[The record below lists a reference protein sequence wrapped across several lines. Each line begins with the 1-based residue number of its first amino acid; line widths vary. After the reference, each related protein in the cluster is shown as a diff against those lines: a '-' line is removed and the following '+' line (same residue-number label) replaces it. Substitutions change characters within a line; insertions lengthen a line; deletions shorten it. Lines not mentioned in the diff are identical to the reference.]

1 MDSLHARVS
10 TCTPSAMDKGFNAP
24 RAHSNIGKVNATPLK
39 AHVNVGTCPELFHS
53 KIDRERR
60 NALPK
65 KVHPRLRS
73 VSSQP
78 SLPRTAPSA
87 TLSSPLSAHA
97 KTSGRKT
104 VAETP
109 RTKHEWSSE
118 TGFFICANTMHAS
131 VAEPEPLKSIPSL
144 LPPGKIS
151 EPVSRPFSVRASTD
165 KVNKPVRVH
174 VNQRSGPKMLPSA
187 LSPKQAVSTASKQN
201 VRHVSLY
208 PQQDSDK
215 VQSASRSPSHE
226 TYHTGCG
233 PITSASL
240 AQASFMKDQQEHK
253 SAPSPIPFPVL
264 GMRTAPAASML
275 PSDASSAWTD
285 HKNQSAPGTLSP
297 LSLNHRMHN
306 ELSLTS
312 STPNELTMEEA
323 SHILDARHA
332 RKLLDLEISNKS
344 LLAINATLES
354 SKVKLTKE
362 LRELRHNMLVG
373 KTNSEANH
381 GEQISGSIRTS
392 LDELLHPM
400 SGANEKDSLGEEVL
414 RIYTQQDQE
423 TDTIYR
429 RCCAK
434 IDELLKEARSAIL
447 AKPVLDA
454 APGGKILHPSELRHD
469 TLDDTLVNATLTE
482 GHLMMR
488 LKDNL

>member
-1 MDSLHARVS
+1 
-10 TCTPSAMDKGFNAP
+10 MDKGFNAP

-39 AHVNVGTCPELFHS
+39 AHVNVGTCQELFHS
-53 KIDRERR
+53 RIDRECR

-87 TLSSPLSAHA
+87 TLSTPLSTHV

-109 RTKHEWSSE
+109 RAKHEWSSE

-151 EPVSRPFSVRASTD
+151 EPVSRPLSVRASTD

-174 VNQRSGPKMLPSA
+174 VNQQPGPKMLPSA

-201 VRHVSLY
+201 VRHGSLY

-226 TYHTGCG
+226 TCHTGYG
-233 PITSASL
+233 PTTSTSL
-240 AQASFMKDQQEHK
+240 VQASFMKDQQEHT
-253 SAPSPIPFPVL
+253 SASSPIPFSVL

-275 PSDASSAWTD
+275 PCDASSAWTD

-297 LSLNHRMHN
+297 LSLDQRMHN
-306 ELSLTS
+306 QLSFAS

-354 SKVKLTKE
+354 SKVKLTKQ
-362 LRELRHNMLVG
+362 LRELRHNMMVG

-381 GEQISGSIRTS
+381 EEISGSIRTS

-400 SGANEKDSLGEEVL
+400 SGANKKDSLGVEVL

-447 AKPVLDA
+447 AKPVPDA

-469 TLDDTLVNATLTE
+469 TLDDTPVNATLTE
-482 GHLMMR
+482 GHLMMS

>member
-1 MDSLHARVS
+1 MN
-10 TCTPSAMDKGFNAP
+10 KGFNAP

-39 AHVNVGTCPELFHS
+39 AHVNVGTCQELFHS
-53 KIDRERR
+53 RIDRECR

-87 TLSSPLSAHA
+87 TLSTPLSTHV

-109 RTKHEWSSE
+109 RTKHEWSPE
-118 TGFFICANTMHAS
+118 KGFFICANTMHAS

-151 EPVSRPFSVRASTD
+151 EPVSRPLSVRASTD

-174 VNQRSGPKMLPSA
+174 VNQRPGPKMLPSA

-201 VRHVSLY
+201 VRLGSLY

-226 TYHTGCG
+226 TCHTGHG
-233 PITSASL
+233 PTTSTSL
-240 AQASFMKDQQEHK
+240 VQASFMKDQQEHT
-253 SAPSPIPFPVL
+253 SASSPIPFSVL

-275 PSDASSAWTD
+275 PCDASSAWTD

-297 LSLNHRMHN
+297 LSLDQRMHN
-306 ELSLTS
+306 QLSFAS

-362 LRELRHNMLVG
+362 LRELRHNMMVG

-381 GEQISGSIRTS
+381 EEISGSIRTS

-400 SGANEKDSLGEEVL
+400 SGANKKDSLGVEVL

-447 AKPVLDA
+447 AKPVPDA

-469 TLDDTLVNATLTE
+469 TLDDTPVNATLTE
-482 GHLMMR
+482 GHLMMS

>member
-1 MDSLHARVS
+1 
-10 TCTPSAMDKGFNAP
+10 MDKGFNAP

-39 AHVNVGTCPELFHS
+39 AHVNVGTCQELFHS
-53 KIDRERR
+53 RIDRECR

-87 TLSSPLSAHA
+87 TLSTPLSTHV

-118 TGFFICANTMHAS
+118 KGFFICANTMHAS

-151 EPVSRPFSVRASTD
+151 EPVSRPLSVRASTD

-174 VNQRSGPKMLPSA
+174 VNQRPGPKMLPSA

-201 VRHVSLY
+201 VRLGSLY

-226 TYHTGCG
+226 TCHTGHG
-233 PITSASL
+233 PTTSTSL
-240 AQASFMKDQQEHK
+240 VQASFMKDQQEHK
-253 SAPSPIPFPVL
+253 SASSPIPFSVL

-275 PSDASSAWTD
+275 PCDASSAWTD

-297 LSLNHRMHN
+297 LSLDQRMHN
-306 ELSLTS
+306 QLSFAS

-362 LRELRHNMLVG
+362 LRELRHNMMVG

-381 GEQISGSIRTS
+381 EEISGSIRTS

-400 SGANEKDSLGEEVL
+400 SGANKKDSLGVEVL
-414 RIYTQQDQE
+414 RIYSQQDQE

-447 AKPVLDA
+447 AKPVPDA

-469 TLDDTLVNATLTE
+469 TLDDTPVNATLTE
-482 GHLMMR
+482 GHLMMS

>member
-1 MDSLHARVS
+1 
-10 TCTPSAMDKGFNAP
+10 MDKGFNAP

-39 AHVNVGTCPELFHS
+39 AHVNVGTCQELFHS
-53 KIDRERR
+53 RIDRECR

-87 TLSSPLSAHA
+87 TLSTPLSTHV

-109 RTKHEWSSE
+109 RAKHEWSSE

-151 EPVSRPFSVRASTD
+151 EPVSRPLSVRASTD

-174 VNQRSGPKMLPSA
+174 VNQQPGPKMLPSA

-201 VRHVSLY
+201 VRHGSLY

-226 TYHTGCG
+226 TCHTGYG
-233 PITSASL
+233 PTTSTSL
-240 AQASFMKDQQEHK
+240 VQASFMKDQQEHT
-253 SAPSPIPFPVL
+253 SASSPIPFSVL

-275 PSDASSAWTD
+275 PCDASSAWTD

-297 LSLNHRMHN
+297 LSLDQRMHN
-306 ELSLTS
+306 QLSFAS

-362 LRELRHNMLVG
+362 LRELRHNMMVG

-381 GEQISGSIRTS
+381 EEISGSIRTS

-400 SGANEKDSLGEEVL
+400 SGANKKDSLGVEVL

-447 AKPVLDA
+447 AKPVPDA

-469 TLDDTLVNATLTE
+469 TLDDTPVNATLTE
-482 GHLMMR
+482 GHLMMS

>member
-1 MDSLHARVS
+1 
-10 TCTPSAMDKGFNAP
+10 MDKGFNAP

-39 AHVNVGTCPELFHS
+39 AHVNVGTCQELFHS
-53 KIDRERR
+53 RIDRECR

-87 TLSSPLSAHA
+87 TLSTPLSTHV

-118 TGFFICANTMHAS
+118 KGFFICANTMHAS

-151 EPVSRPFSVRASTD
+151 EPVSRPLSVRASTD

-174 VNQRSGPKMLPSA
+174 VNQRPGPKMLPSA

-201 VRHVSLY
+201 VRLGSLY

-226 TYHTGCG
+226 TCHTGHG
-233 PITSASL
+233 PTTSTSL
-240 AQASFMKDQQEHK
+240 VQASFMKDQQEHT
-253 SAPSPIPFPVL
+253 SASSPIPFSVL

-275 PSDASSAWTD
+275 PCDASSAWTD

-297 LSLNHRMHN
+297 LSLDQRMHN
-306 ELSLTS
+306 QLSFAS

-362 LRELRHNMLVG
+362 LRELRHNMMVG

-381 GEQISGSIRTS
+381 EEISGSIRTS

-400 SGANEKDSLGEEVL
+400 SGANKKDSLGVEVL
-414 RIYTQQDQE
+414 RIYSQQDQE

-447 AKPVLDA
+447 AKPVPDA

-469 TLDDTLVNATLTE
+469 TLDDTPVNATLTE
-482 GHLMMR
+482 GHLMMS

>member
-1 MDSLHARVS
+1 
-10 TCTPSAMDKGFNAP
+10 MDKGFNAP

-39 AHVNVGTCPELFHS
+39 AHVNVGTCQELFHS
-53 KIDRERR
+53 RIDRECR

-87 TLSSPLSAHA
+87 TLSTPLSTHV

-109 RTKHEWSSE
+109 RAKHEWSSE

-151 EPVSRPFSVRASTD
+151 EPVSRPLSVRASTD

-174 VNQRSGPKMLPSA
+174 VNQQPGPKMLPSA

-201 VRHVSLY
+201 VRLGSLY

-226 TYHTGCG
+226 TCHTGHG
-233 PITSASL
+233 PTTSTSL
-240 AQASFMKDQQEHK
+240 VQASFMKDQQEHT
-253 SAPSPIPFPVL
+253 SASSPIPFSVL

-275 PSDASSAWTD
+275 PCDASSAWTD

-297 LSLNHRMHN
+297 LSLDQRMHN
-306 ELSLTS
+306 QLSFAS

-362 LRELRHNMLVG
+362 LRELRHNMMVG

-381 GEQISGSIRTS
+381 EEISGSIRTS

-400 SGANEKDSLGEEVL
+400 SGANKKDSLGVEVL
-414 RIYTQQDQE
+414 RIYSQQDQE

-447 AKPVLDA
+447 AKPVPDA

-469 TLDDTLVNATLTE
+469 TLDDTPVNATLTE
-482 GHLMMR
+482 GHLMMS

>member
-1 MDSLHARVS
+1 
-10 TCTPSAMDKGFNAP
+10 MDKGFNAP

-39 AHVNVGTCPELFHS
+39 AHVNVGTCQELFHS
-53 KIDRERR
+53 RIDRECR

-87 TLSSPLSAHA
+87 TLSTPLSTHV

-118 TGFFICANTMHAS
+118 KGFFICANTMHAS

-151 EPVSRPFSVRASTD
+151 EPVSRPLSVRASTD

-174 VNQRSGPKMLPSA
+174 VNQRPGPKMLPSA

-201 VRHVSLY
+201 VRHGSLY

-226 TYHTGCG
+226 TCHTGHG
-233 PITSASL
+233 PTTSTSL
-240 AQASFMKDQQEHK
+240 VQASFMKDQQEHT
-253 SAPSPIPFPVL
+253 SASSPIPFSVL

-275 PSDASSAWTD
+275 PCDASSAWTD

-297 LSLNHRMHN
+297 LSLDQRMHN
-306 ELSLTS
+306 QLSFAS

-354 SKVKLTKE
+354 SKVKLTKQ
-362 LRELRHNMLVG
+362 LRELRHNMMVG

-381 GEQISGSIRTS
+381 EEISGSIRTS

-400 SGANEKDSLGEEVL
+400 SGANKKDSLGVEVL
-414 RIYTQQDQE
+414 RIYSQQDQE

-447 AKPVLDA
+447 AKPVPDA

-469 TLDDTLVNATLTE
+469 TLDDTPVNATLTE
-482 GHLMMR
+482 GHLMMS

>member
-1 MDSLHARVS
+1 
-10 TCTPSAMDKGFNAP
+10 MDKGFNAP

-39 AHVNVGTCPELFHS
+39 AHVNVGTCQELFHS
-53 KIDRERR
+53 RIDRECR

-87 TLSSPLSAHA
+87 TLSTPLSTHV

-109 RTKHEWSSE
+109 RAKHEWSSE

-151 EPVSRPFSVRASTD
+151 EPVSRPLSVRASTD

-174 VNQRSGPKMLPSA
+174 VNQQPGPKMLPSA

-201 VRHVSLY
+201 VRHGSLY

-226 TYHTGCG
+226 TCHTGYG
-233 PITSASL
+233 PTTSTSL
-240 AQASFMKDQQEHK
+240 VQASFMKDQQEHK
-253 SAPSPIPFPVL
+253 SASSPIPFSVL

-275 PSDASSAWTD
+275 PCDASSAWTD

-297 LSLNHRMHN
+297 LSLDQRMHN
-306 ELSLTS
+306 QLSFAS

-362 LRELRHNMLVG
+362 LRELRHNMMVG

-381 GEQISGSIRTS
+381 EEISGSIRTS

-400 SGANEKDSLGEEVL
+400 SGANKKDSLGVEVL

-447 AKPVLDA
+447 AKPVPDA

-469 TLDDTLVNATLTE
+469 TLDDTPVNATLTE
-482 GHLMMR
+482 GHLMMS

>member
-1 MDSLHARVS
+1 
-10 TCTPSAMDKGFNAP
+10 MDKGFNAP

-39 AHVNVGTCPELFHS
+39 AHVNVGTCQELFHS
-53 KIDRERR
+53 RIDRECR

-87 TLSSPLSAHA
+87 TLSTPLSTHV

-151 EPVSRPFSVRASTD
+151 EPVSRPLSVRASTD

-174 VNQRSGPKMLPSA
+174 VNQRPGPKMLPSA

-201 VRHVSLY
+201 VRHGSLY

-226 TYHTGCG
+226 TCHTGHG
-233 PITSASL
+233 PTTSTSL
-240 AQASFMKDQQEHK
+240 VQASFMKDQQEHT
-253 SAPSPIPFPVL
+253 SASSPIPFSVL

-275 PSDASSAWTD
+275 PCDASSAWTD

-297 LSLNHRMHN
+297 LSLDQRMHN
-306 ELSLTS
+306 QLSFAS

-354 SKVKLTKE
+354 SKVKLTKQ
-362 LRELRHNMLVG
+362 LRELRHNMMVG

-381 GEQISGSIRTS
+381 EEISGSIRTS

-447 AKPVLDA
+447 AKPVPDA

-469 TLDDTLVNATLTE
+469 TLDDTPVNATLTE
-482 GHLMMR
+482 GHLMMS

>member
-1 MDSLHARVS
+1 
-10 TCTPSAMDKGFNAP
+10 MDKGFNAP

-53 KIDRERR
+53 KIDRECR

-104 VAETP
+104 FAETP

-208 PQQDSDK
+208 PQQNSDK
-215 VQSASRSPSHE
+215 VQSASRSPSR
-226 TYHTGCG
+226 
-233 PITSASL
+233 SV
-240 AQASFMKDQQEHK
+240 
-253 SAPSPIPFPVL
+253 PVI
-264 GMRTAPAASML
+264 
-275 PSDASSAWTD
+275 
-285 HKNQSAPGTLSP
+285 
-297 LSLNHRMHN
+297 
-306 ELSLTS
+306 EL
-312 STPNELTMEEA
+312 
-323 SHILDARHA
+323 
-332 RKLLDLEISNKS
+332 
-344 LLAINATLES
+344 
-354 SKVKLTKE
+354 
-362 LRELRHNMLVG
+362 
-373 KTNSEANH
+373 
-381 GEQISGSIRTS
+381 Q
-392 LDELLHPM
+392 
-400 SGANEKDSLGEEVL
+400 
-414 RIYTQQDQE
+414 
-423 TDTIYR
+423 
-429 RCCAK
+429 
-434 IDELLKEARSAIL
+434 
-447 AKPVLDA
+447 
-454 APGGKILHPSELRHD
+454 
-469 TLDDTLVNATLTE
+469 
-482 GHLMMR
+482 
-488 LKDNL
+488 

>member
-1 MDSLHARVS
+1 
-10 TCTPSAMDKGFNAP
+10 
-24 RAHSNIGKVNATPLK
+24 
-39 AHVNVGTCPELFHS
+39 
-53 KIDRERR
+53 
-60 NALPK
+60 
-65 KVHPRLRS
+65 
-73 VSSQP
+73 
-78 SLPRTAPSA
+78 
-87 TLSSPLSAHA
+87 
-97 KTSGRKT
+97 
-104 VAETP
+104 
-109 RTKHEWSSE
+109 
-118 TGFFICANTMHAS
+118 
-131 VAEPEPLKSIPSL
+131 
-144 LPPGKIS
+144 
-151 EPVSRPFSVRASTD
+151 
-165 KVNKPVRVH
+165 
-174 VNQRSGPKMLPSA
+174 MLPSA

-201 VRHVSLY
+201 VRHGSLY
-208 PQQDSDK
+208 PQQVSDK

-226 TYHTGCG
+226 TCHTGHG
-233 PITSASL
+233 PTTSTSL
-240 AQASFMKDQQEHK
+240 VQASFMKDQQEHT
-253 SAPSPIPFPVL
+253 SASSPIPFSVL

-275 PSDASSAWTD
+275 PCDASSAWTD

-297 LSLNHRMHN
+297 LSLDQRMHN
-306 ELSLTS
+306 QLSFAS

-362 LRELRHNMLVG
+362 LRELRHNMMVG

-381 GEQISGSIRTS
+381 EEISGSIRTS

-400 SGANEKDSLGEEVL
+400 SGANKKDSLGVEVL

-447 AKPVLDA
+447 AKPVPDA

-469 TLDDTLVNATLTE
+469 TLDDTPVNATLTE
-482 GHLMMR
+482 GHLMMS

>member
-1 MDSLHARVS
+1 
-10 TCTPSAMDKGFNAP
+10 MDKGFNAP

-39 AHVNVGTCPELFHS
+39 AHVNVGTCQELFHS
-53 KIDRERR
+53 RIDRECR

-87 TLSSPLSAHA
+87 TLSTPLSTHV

-151 EPVSRPFSVRASTD
+151 EPVSRPLSVRASTD

-174 VNQRSGPKMLPSA
+174 VNQQPGPKMLPSA

-201 VRHVSLY
+201 VRLGSLY

-226 TYHTGCG
+226 TCHTGHG
-233 PITSASL
+233 PTTSTSL
-240 AQASFMKDQQEHK
+240 VQASFMKDQQEHK
-253 SAPSPIPFPVL
+253 SASSPIPFSVL

-275 PSDASSAWTD
+275 PCDASSAWTD

-297 LSLNHRMHN
+297 LSLDQRMHN
-306 ELSLTS
+306 QLSFAS

-362 LRELRHNMLVG
+362 LRELRHNMMVG

-381 GEQISGSIRTS
+381 EEISGSIRTS

-400 SGANEKDSLGEEVL
+400 SGANKKDSLGVEVL
-414 RIYTQQDQE
+414 RIYSQQDQE

-447 AKPVLDA
+447 AKPVPDA

-469 TLDDTLVNATLTE
+469 TLDDTPVNATLTE
-482 GHLMMR
+482 GHLMMS

>member
-39 AHVNVGTCPELFHS
+39 AHVNVGTCQELFHS
-53 KIDRERR
+53 RIDRECR

-87 TLSSPLSAHA
+87 TLSTPLSTHV

-109 RTKHEWSSE
+109 RAKHEWSSE

-151 EPVSRPFSVRASTD
+151 EPVSRPLSVRASTD

-174 VNQRSGPKMLPSA
+174 VNQQPGPKMLPSA

-201 VRHVSLY
+201 VRLGSLY

-226 TYHTGCG
+226 TCHTGHG
-233 PITSASL
+233 PTTSTSL
-240 AQASFMKDQQEHK
+240 VQASFMKDQQEHK
-253 SAPSPIPFPVL
+253 SASSPIPFSVL

-275 PSDASSAWTD
+275 PCDASSAWTD

-297 LSLNHRMHN
+297 LSLDQRMHN
-306 ELSLTS
+306 QLSFAS

-362 LRELRHNMLVG
+362 LRELRHNMMVG

-381 GEQISGSIRTS
+381 EEISGSIRTS

-400 SGANEKDSLGEEVL
+400 SGANKKDSLGVEVL
-414 RIYTQQDQE
+414 RIYSQQDQE

-447 AKPVLDA
+447 AKPVPDA

-469 TLDDTLVNATLTE
+469 TLDDTPVNATLTE
-482 GHLMMR
+482 GHLMMS

>member
-1 MDSLHARVS
+1 
-10 TCTPSAMDKGFNAP
+10 MDKGFNAP

-39 AHVNVGTCPELFHS
+39 AHVNVGTCQELFHS
-53 KIDRERR
+53 RIDRECR

-87 TLSSPLSAHA
+87 TLSTPLSTHV

-118 TGFFICANTMHAS
+118 KGFFICANTMHAS

-151 EPVSRPFSVRASTD
+151 EPVSRPLSVRASTD

-174 VNQRSGPKMLPSA
+174 VNQQPGPKMLPSA

-201 VRHVSLY
+201 VRLGSLY

-226 TYHTGCG
+226 TCHTGHG
-233 PITSASL
+233 PTTSTSL
-240 AQASFMKDQQEHK
+240 VQASFMKDQQEHK
-253 SAPSPIPFPVL
+253 SASSPIPFSVL

-275 PSDASSAWTD
+275 PCDASSAWTD

-297 LSLNHRMHN
+297 LSLDQRMHN
-306 ELSLTS
+306 QLSFAS

-362 LRELRHNMLVG
+362 LRELRHNMMVG

-381 GEQISGSIRTS
+381 EEISGSIRTS

-400 SGANEKDSLGEEVL
+400 SGANKKDSLGVEVL
-414 RIYTQQDQE
+414 RIYSQQDQE

-447 AKPVLDA
+447 AKPVPDA

-469 TLDDTLVNATLTE
+469 TLDDTPVNATLTE
-482 GHLMMR
+482 GHLMMS

>member
-1 MDSLHARVS
+1 
-10 TCTPSAMDKGFNAP
+10 MDKGFNAP

-39 AHVNVGTCPELFHS
+39 AHVNVGTCQELFHS
-53 KIDRERR
+53 RIDRECR

-87 TLSSPLSAHA
+87 TLSTPLSTHV

-109 RTKHEWSSE
+109 RAKHEWSSE

-151 EPVSRPFSVRASTD
+151 EPVSRPLSVRASTD

-174 VNQRSGPKMLPSA
+174 VNQQPGPKMLPSA

-201 VRHVSLY
+201 VRLGSLY

-226 TYHTGCG
+226 TCHTGHG
-233 PITSASL
+233 PTTSTSL
-240 AQASFMKDQQEHK
+240 VQASFMKDQQEHT
-253 SAPSPIPFPVL
+253 SASSPIPFSVL

-275 PSDASSAWTD
+275 PCDASSAWTD

-297 LSLNHRMHN
+297 LSLDQRMHN
-306 ELSLTS
+306 QLSFAS

-362 LRELRHNMLVG
+362 LRELRHNMMVG

-381 GEQISGSIRTS
+381 EEISGSIRTS

-400 SGANEKDSLGEEVL
+400 SGANKKDSLGVEVL

-447 AKPVLDA
+447 AKPVPDA

-469 TLDDTLVNATLTE
+469 TLDDTPVNATLTE
-482 GHLMMR
+482 GHLMMS

>member
-39 AHVNVGTCPELFHS
+39 AHVNVGTCQELFHS
-53 KIDRERR
+53 RIDRECR

-87 TLSSPLSAHA
+87 TLSTPLSTHV

-118 TGFFICANTMHAS
+118 KGFFICANTMHAS

-151 EPVSRPFSVRASTD
+151 EPVSRPLSVRASTD

-174 VNQRSGPKMLPSA
+174 VNQQPGPKMLPSA

-201 VRHVSLY
+201 VRHGSLY

-226 TYHTGCG
+226 TCHTGHG
-233 PITSASL
+233 PTTSTSL
-240 AQASFMKDQQEHK
+240 VQASFMKDQQEHK
-253 SAPSPIPFPVL
+253 SASSPIPFSVL

-275 PSDASSAWTD
+275 PCDASSAWTD

-297 LSLNHRMHN
+297 LSLDQRMHN
-306 ELSLTS
+306 QLSFAS

-362 LRELRHNMLVG
+362 LRELRHNMMVG

-381 GEQISGSIRTS
+381 EEISGSIRTS

-400 SGANEKDSLGEEVL
+400 SGANKKDSLGVEVL

-447 AKPVLDA
+447 AKPVPDA

-469 TLDDTLVNATLTE
+469 TLDDTPVNATLTE
-482 GHLMMR
+482 GHLMMS

>member
-1 MDSLHARVS
+1 
-10 TCTPSAMDKGFNAP
+10 MDKGFNAP

-39 AHVNVGTCPELFHS
+39 AHVNVGTCQELFHS
-53 KIDRERR
+53 RIDRECR

-87 TLSSPLSAHA
+87 TLSTPLSTHV

-151 EPVSRPFSVRASTD
+151 EPVSRPLSVRASTD

-174 VNQRSGPKMLPSA
+174 VNQQPGPKMLPSA

-201 VRHVSLY
+201 VRLGSLY

-226 TYHTGCG
+226 TCHTGHG
-233 PITSASL
+233 PTTSTSL
-240 AQASFMKDQQEHK
+240 VQASFMKDQQEHK
-253 SAPSPIPFPVL
+253 SASSPIPFSVL

-275 PSDASSAWTD
+275 PCDASSAWTD

-297 LSLNHRMHN
+297 LSLDQRMHN
-306 ELSLTS
+306 QLSFAS

-362 LRELRHNMLVG
+362 LRELRHNMMVG

-381 GEQISGSIRTS
+381 EEISGSIRTS

-400 SGANEKDSLGEEVL
+400 SGANKKDSLGVEVL

-447 AKPVLDA
+447 AKPVPDA

-469 TLDDTLVNATLTE
+469 TLDDTPVNATLTE
-482 GHLMMR
+482 GHLMMS

>member
-1 MDSLHARVS
+1 
-10 TCTPSAMDKGFNAP
+10 MDKGFNAP

-39 AHVNVGTCPELFHS
+39 AHVNVGTCQELFHS
-53 KIDRERR
+53 RIDRECR

-87 TLSSPLSAHA
+87 TLSTPLSTHV

-109 RTKHEWSSE
+109 RAKHEWSSE

-151 EPVSRPFSVRASTD
+151 EPVSRPLSVRASTD

-174 VNQRSGPKMLPSA
+174 VNQRPGPKMLPSA

-201 VRHVSLY
+201 VRHGSLY

-226 TYHTGCG
+226 TCHTGHG
-233 PITSASL
+233 PTTSTSL
-240 AQASFMKDQQEHK
+240 VQASFMKDQQEHT
-253 SAPSPIPFPVL
+253 SASSPIPFSVL

-275 PSDASSAWTD
+275 PCDASSAWTD

-297 LSLNHRMHN
+297 LSLDQRMHN
-306 ELSLTS
+306 QLSFAS

-362 LRELRHNMLVG
+362 LRELRHNMMVG

-381 GEQISGSIRTS
+381 EEISGSIRTS

-400 SGANEKDSLGEEVL
+400 SGANKKDSLGVEVL

-447 AKPVLDA
+447 AKPVPDA

-469 TLDDTLVNATLTE
+469 TLDDTPVNATLTE
-482 GHLMMR
+482 GHLMMS

>member
-1 MDSLHARVS
+1 
-10 TCTPSAMDKGFNAP
+10 MDKGFNAP

-39 AHVNVGTCPELFHS
+39 AHVNVGTCQELFHS
-53 KIDRERR
+53 RIDRECR

-87 TLSSPLSAHA
+87 TLSTPLSTHV

-109 RTKHEWSSE
+109 RAKHEWSSE

-151 EPVSRPFSVRASTD
+151 EPVSRPLSVRASTD

-174 VNQRSGPKMLPSA
+174 VNQRPGPKMLPSA

-201 VRHVSLY
+201 VRHGSLY

-226 TYHTGCG
+226 TCHTGYG
-233 PITSASL
+233 PTTSTSL
-240 AQASFMKDQQEHK
+240 VQASFMKDQQEHK
-253 SAPSPIPFPVL
+253 SASSPIPFSVL

-275 PSDASSAWTD
+275 PCDASSAWTD

-297 LSLNHRMHN
+297 LSLDQRMHN
-306 ELSLTS
+306 QLSFAS

-362 LRELRHNMLVG
+362 LRELRHNMMVG

-381 GEQISGSIRTS
+381 EEISGSIRTS

-400 SGANEKDSLGEEVL
+400 SGANKKDSLGVEVL

-447 AKPVLDA
+447 AKPVPDA

-469 TLDDTLVNATLTE
+469 TLDDTPVNATLTE
-482 GHLMMR
+482 GHLMMS

>member
-39 AHVNVGTCPELFHS
+39 AHVNVGTCQELFHS
-53 KIDRERR
+53 RIDRECR

-87 TLSSPLSAHA
+87 TLSTPLSTHV

-109 RTKHEWSSE
+109 RAKHEWSSE

-151 EPVSRPFSVRASTD
+151 EPVSRPLSVRASTD

-174 VNQRSGPKMLPSA
+174 VNQQPGPKMLPSA

-201 VRHVSLY
+201 VRLGSLY

-226 TYHTGCG
+226 TCHTGHG
-233 PITSASL
+233 PTTSTSL
-240 AQASFMKDQQEHK
+240 VQASFMKDQQEHK
-253 SAPSPIPFPVL
+253 SASSPIPFSVL

-275 PSDASSAWTD
+275 PCDASSAWTD

-297 LSLNHRMHN
+297 LSLDQRMHN
-306 ELSLTS
+306 QLSFAS

-362 LRELRHNMLVG
+362 LRELRHNMMVG

-381 GEQISGSIRTS
+381 EEISGSIRTS

-400 SGANEKDSLGEEVL
+400 SGANKKDSLGVEVL

-447 AKPVLDA
+447 AKPVPDA

-469 TLDDTLVNATLTE
+469 TLDDTPVNATLTE
-482 GHLMMR
+482 GHLMMS

>member
-1 MDSLHARVS
+1 
-10 TCTPSAMDKGFNAP
+10 MDKGFNAP

-39 AHVNVGTCPELFHS
+39 AHVNVGTCQELFHS
-53 KIDRERR
+53 RIDRECR

-87 TLSSPLSAHA
+87 TLSTPLSTHV

-118 TGFFICANTMHAS
+118 KGFFICANTMHAS

-151 EPVSRPFSVRASTD
+151 EPVSRPLSVRASTD

-174 VNQRSGPKMLPSA
+174 VNQRPGPKMLPSA

-201 VRHVSLY
+201 VRLGSLY

-226 TYHTGCG
+226 TCHTGHG
-233 PITSASL
+233 PTTSTSL
-240 AQASFMKDQQEHK
+240 VQASFMKDQQEHT
-253 SAPSPIPFPVL
+253 SASSPIPFSVL

-275 PSDASSAWTD
+275 PCDASSAWTD

-297 LSLNHRMHN
+297 LSLDQRMHN
-306 ELSLTS
+306 QLSFAS

-362 LRELRHNMLVG
+362 LRELRHNMMVG

-381 GEQISGSIRTS
+381 EEISGSIRTS

-400 SGANEKDSLGEEVL
+400 SGANKKDSLGVEVL

-447 AKPVLDA
+447 AKPVPDA

-469 TLDDTLVNATLTE
+469 TLDDTPVNATLTE
-482 GHLMMR
+482 GHLMMS

>member
-39 AHVNVGTCPELFHS
+39 AHVNVGTCQELFHS
-53 KIDRERR
+53 RIDRECR

-87 TLSSPLSAHA
+87 TLSTPLSTHV

-118 TGFFICANTMHAS
+118 KGFFICANTMHAS

-151 EPVSRPFSVRASTD
+151 EPVSRPLSVRASTD

-174 VNQRSGPKMLPSA
+174 VNQRPGPKMLPSA

-201 VRHVSLY
+201 VRHGSLY

-226 TYHTGCG
+226 TCHTGHG
-233 PITSASL
+233 PTTSTSL
-240 AQASFMKDQQEHK
+240 VQASFMKDQQEHT
-253 SAPSPIPFPVL
+253 SASSPIPFSVL

-275 PSDASSAWTD
+275 PCDASSAWTD

-297 LSLNHRMHN
+297 LSLDQRMHN
-306 ELSLTS
+306 QLSFAS

-354 SKVKLTKE
+354 SKVKLTKQ
-362 LRELRHNMLVG
+362 LRELRHNMMVG

-381 GEQISGSIRTS
+381 EEISGSIRTS

-400 SGANEKDSLGEEVL
+400 SGANKKDSLGVEVL

-447 AKPVLDA
+447 AKPVPDA

-469 TLDDTLVNATLTE
+469 TLDDTPVNATLTE
-482 GHLMMR
+482 GHLMMS

>member
-1 MDSLHARVS
+1 
-10 TCTPSAMDKGFNAP
+10 MDKGFNAP

-39 AHVNVGTCPELFHS
+39 AHVNVGTCQELFHS
-53 KIDRERR
+53 RIDRECR

-87 TLSSPLSAHA
+87 TLSTPLSTHV

-118 TGFFICANTMHAS
+118 KGFFICANTMHAS

-151 EPVSRPFSVRASTD
+151 EPVSRPLSVRASTD

-174 VNQRSGPKMLPSA
+174 VNQRPGPKMLPSA

-201 VRHVSLY
+201 VRHGSLY

-226 TYHTGCG
+226 TCHTGHG
-233 PITSASL
+233 PTTSTSL
-240 AQASFMKDQQEHK
+240 VQASFMKDQQEHT
-253 SAPSPIPFPVL
+253 SASSPIPFSVL

-275 PSDASSAWTD
+275 PCDASSAWTD

-297 LSLNHRMHN
+297 LSLDQRMHN
-306 ELSLTS
+306 QLSFAS

-354 SKVKLTKE
+354 SKVKLTKQ
-362 LRELRHNMLVG
+362 LRELRHNMMVG

-381 GEQISGSIRTS
+381 EEISGSIRTS

-400 SGANEKDSLGEEVL
+400 SGANKKDSLGVEVL

-469 TLDDTLVNATLTE
+469 TLDDTPVNATLTE
-482 GHLMMR
+482 GHLMMS

>member
-1 MDSLHARVS
+1 
-10 TCTPSAMDKGFNAP
+10 MDKGFNAP

-39 AHVNVGTCPELFHS
+39 AHVNVGTCQELFHS
-53 KIDRERR
+53 RIDRECR

-87 TLSSPLSAHA
+87 TLSTPLSTHV

-109 RTKHEWSSE
+109 RAKHEWSSE

-151 EPVSRPFSVRASTD
+151 EPVSRPLSVRASTD

-174 VNQRSGPKMLPSA
+174 VNQQPGPKMLPSA

-201 VRHVSLY
+201 VRHGSLY

-226 TYHTGCG
+226 TCHTGYG
-233 PITSASL
+233 PTTSTSL
-240 AQASFMKDQQEHK
+240 VQASFMKDQQEHK
-253 SAPSPIPFPVL
+253 SASSPIPFSVL

-275 PSDASSAWTD
+275 PCDASSAWTD

-297 LSLNHRMHN
+297 LSLDQRMHN
-306 ELSLTS
+306 QLSFAS

-354 SKVKLTKE
+354 SKVKLTKQ
-362 LRELRHNMLVG
+362 LRELRHNMMVG

-381 GEQISGSIRTS
+381 EEISGSIRTS

-400 SGANEKDSLGEEVL
+400 SGANKKDSLGVEVL

-447 AKPVLDA
+447 AKPVPDA

-469 TLDDTLVNATLTE
+469 TLDDTPVNATLTE
-482 GHLMMR
+482 GHLMMS

>member
-1 MDSLHARVS
+1 
-10 TCTPSAMDKGFNAP
+10 MDKGFNAP

-39 AHVNVGTCPELFHS
+39 AHVNVGTCQELFHS
-53 KIDRERR
+53 RIDRECR

-87 TLSSPLSAHA
+87 TLSTPLSTHV

-151 EPVSRPFSVRASTD
+151 EPVSRPLSVRASTD

-174 VNQRSGPKMLPSA
+174 VNQRPGPKMLPSA

-201 VRHVSLY
+201 VRLGSLY

-226 TYHTGCG
+226 TCHTGHG
-233 PITSASL
+233 PTTSTSL
-240 AQASFMKDQQEHK
+240 VQASFMKDQQEHK
-253 SAPSPIPFPVL
+253 SASSPIPFSVL

-275 PSDASSAWTD
+275 PCDASSAWTD

-297 LSLNHRMHN
+297 LSLDQRMHN
-306 ELSLTS
+306 QLSFAS

-362 LRELRHNMLVG
+362 LRELRHNMMVG

-381 GEQISGSIRTS
+381 EEISGSIRTS

-400 SGANEKDSLGEEVL
+400 SGANKKDSLGVEVL

-447 AKPVLDA
+447 AKPVPDA

-469 TLDDTLVNATLTE
+469 TLDDTPVNATLTE
-482 GHLMMR
+482 GHLMMS

>member
-1 MDSLHARVS
+1 
-10 TCTPSAMDKGFNAP
+10 
-24 RAHSNIGKVNATPLK
+24 
-39 AHVNVGTCPELFHS
+39 
-53 KIDRERR
+53 
-60 NALPK
+60 
-65 KVHPRLRS
+65 
-73 VSSQP
+73 
-78 SLPRTAPSA
+78 
-87 TLSSPLSAHA
+87 
-97 KTSGRKT
+97 
-104 VAETP
+104 
-109 RTKHEWSSE
+109 
-118 TGFFICANTMHAS
+118 
-131 VAEPEPLKSIPSL
+131 
-144 LPPGKIS
+144 
-151 EPVSRPFSVRASTD
+151 
-165 KVNKPVRVH
+165 
-174 VNQRSGPKMLPSA
+174 MLPSA

-201 VRHVSLY
+201 VRHGSLY

-226 TYHTGCG
+226 TCHTGHG
-233 PITSASL
+233 PTTSTSL
-240 AQASFMKDQQEHK
+240 VQASFMKDQQEHK
-253 SAPSPIPFPVL
+253 SASSPIPFSVL

-275 PSDASSAWTD
+275 PCDASSAWTD

-297 LSLNHRMHN
+297 LSLDQRMHN
-306 ELSLTS
+306 QLSFAS

-362 LRELRHNMLVG
+362 LRELRHNMMVG

-381 GEQISGSIRTS
+381 EEISGSIRTA

-400 SGANEKDSLGEEVL
+400 SGANKKDSLGVEVL
-414 RIYTQQDQE
+414 RIYSQQDQE

-447 AKPVLDA
+447 AKPVPDA

-469 TLDDTLVNATLTE
+469 TLDDTPVNATLTE
-482 GHLMMR
+482 GHLMMS

>member
-1 MDSLHARVS
+1 
-10 TCTPSAMDKGFNAP
+10 MDKGFNAP
-24 RAHSNIGKVNATPLK
+24 RAHSNKSKANATPLK
-39 AHVNVGTCPELFHS
+39 AHVNVGTCQELFHS
-53 KIDRERR
+53 RIDRECR

-87 TLSSPLSAHA
+87 TLSTPLSTHV

-109 RTKHEWSSE
+109 RAKHEWSSE

-151 EPVSRPFSVRASTD
+151 EPVSRPLSVRASTD

-174 VNQRSGPKMLPSA
+174 VNQRPGPKMLPSA

-201 VRHVSLY
+201 VRLGSLY

-226 TYHTGCG
+226 TCHTGHG
-233 PITSASL
+233 PTTSTSL
-240 AQASFMKDQQEHK
+240 VQASFMKDQQEHK
-253 SAPSPIPFPVL
+253 SASSPIPFSVL

-275 PSDASSAWTD
+275 PCDASSAWTD

-297 LSLNHRMHN
+297 LSLDQRMHN
-306 ELSLTS
+306 QLSFAS

-362 LRELRHNMLVG
+362 LRELGHNMMVG

-381 GEQISGSIRTS
+381 EEISGSIRTS

-400 SGANEKDSLGEEVL
+400 SGANKKDSLGVEVL

-447 AKPVLDA
+447 AKPVPDA

-469 TLDDTLVNATLTE
+469 TLDDTPVNATLTE
-482 GHLMMR
+482 GHLMMS

>member
-1 MDSLHARVS
+1 
-10 TCTPSAMDKGFNAP
+10 MDKGFNAP

-39 AHVNVGTCPELFHS
+39 AHVNVGTCQELFHS
-53 KIDRERR
+53 RIDRECR

-87 TLSSPLSAHA
+87 TLSTPLSTHV

-118 TGFFICANTMHAS
+118 KGFFICANTMHAS

-174 VNQRSGPKMLPSA
+174 VNQRPGPKMLPSA

-201 VRHVSLY
+201 VRHGSLY
-208 PQQDSDK
+208 PQQVSDK

-226 TYHTGCG
+226 TCHTGHG
-233 PITSASL
+233 PTTSTSL
-240 AQASFMKDQQEHK
+240 VQASFMKDQQEHT
-253 SAPSPIPFPVL
+253 SASSPIPFSVL

-275 PSDASSAWTD
+275 PCDASSAWTD

-297 LSLNHRMHN
+297 LSLDQSMHN
-306 ELSLTS
+306 QLSFAS

-362 LRELRHNMLVG
+362 LRELRHNMMVG

-381 GEQISGSIRTS
+381 EEISGSIRTS

-400 SGANEKDSLGEEVL
+400 SGANKKDSLGVEVL

-447 AKPVLDA
+447 AKPVPDA

-469 TLDDTLVNATLTE
+469 TLDDTPVNATLTE
-482 GHLMMR
+482 GHLMMS

>member
-1 MDSLHARVS
+1 
-10 TCTPSAMDKGFNAP
+10 MDKGFNAP

-39 AHVNVGTCPELFHS
+39 AHVNVGTCQELFHS
-53 KIDRERR
+53 RIDRECR

-87 TLSSPLSAHA
+87 TLSTPLSTHV

-109 RTKHEWSSE
+109 RAKHEWSSE

-151 EPVSRPFSVRASTD
+151 EPVSRPLSVRASTD

-174 VNQRSGPKMLPSA
+174 VNQQPGPKMLPSA

-201 VRHVSLY
+201 VRLGSLY

-226 TYHTGCG
+226 TCHTGHG
-233 PITSASL
+233 PTTSTSL
-240 AQASFMKDQQEHK
+240 VQASFMKDQQEHT
-253 SAPSPIPFPVL
+253 SASSPIPFSVL

-275 PSDASSAWTD
+275 PCDASSAWTD

-297 LSLNHRMHN
+297 LSLDQRMHN
-306 ELSLTS
+306 QLSFAS

-362 LRELRHNMLVG
+362 LRELRHNMMVG

-381 GEQISGSIRTS
+381 EEISGSIRTA

-400 SGANEKDSLGEEVL
+400 SGANKKDSLGVEVL
-414 RIYTQQDQE
+414 RIYSQQDQE

-447 AKPVLDA
+447 AKPVPDA

-469 TLDDTLVNATLTE
+469 TLDDTPVNATLTE
-482 GHLMMR
+482 GHLMMS

>member
-1 MDSLHARVS
+1 
-10 TCTPSAMDKGFNAP
+10 MDKGFNAP

-39 AHVNVGTCPELFHS
+39 AHVNVGTCQELFHS
-53 KIDRERR
+53 RIDRECR

-87 TLSSPLSAHA
+87 TLSTPLSTHV

-109 RTKHEWSSE
+109 RAKHEWSSE

-151 EPVSRPFSVRASTD
+151 EPVSRPLSVRASTD

-174 VNQRSGPKMLPSA
+174 VNQRPGPKMLPSA

-201 VRHVSLY
+201 VRLGSLY

-226 TYHTGCG
+226 TCHTGHG
-233 PITSASL
+233 PTTSTSL
-240 AQASFMKDQQEHK
+240 VQASFMKDQQEHK
-253 SAPSPIPFPVL
+253 SASSPIPFSVL

-275 PSDASSAWTD
+275 PCDASSAWTD

-297 LSLNHRMHN
+297 LSLDQRMHN
-306 ELSLTS
+306 QLSFAS

-362 LRELRHNMLVG
+362 LRELRHNMMVG

-381 GEQISGSIRTS
+381 EEISGSIRTS

-400 SGANEKDSLGEEVL
+400 SGANKKDSLGVEVL
-414 RIYTQQDQE
+414 RIYSQQDQE

-447 AKPVLDA
+447 AKPVPDA

-469 TLDDTLVNATLTE
+469 TLDDTPVNATLTE
-482 GHLMMR
+482 GHLMMS

>member
-39 AHVNVGTCPELFHS
+39 AHVNVGTCQELFHS
-53 KIDRERR
+53 RIDRECR

-87 TLSSPLSAHA
+87 TLSTPLSTHV

-118 TGFFICANTMHAS
+118 KGFFICANTMHAS

-151 EPVSRPFSVRASTD
+151 EPVSRPLSVRASTD

-174 VNQRSGPKMLPSA
+174 VNQRPGPKMLPSA

-201 VRHVSLY
+201 VRLGSLY

-226 TYHTGCG
+226 TCHTGHG
-233 PITSASL
+233 PTTSTSL
-240 AQASFMKDQQEHK
+240 VQASFMKDQQEHT
-253 SAPSPIPFPVL
+253 SASSPIPFSVL

-275 PSDASSAWTD
+275 PCDASSAWTD

-297 LSLNHRMHN
+297 LSLDQRMHN
-306 ELSLTS
+306 QLSFAS

-354 SKVKLTKE
+354 SKVKLTKQ
-362 LRELRHNMLVG
+362 LRELRHNMMVG

-381 GEQISGSIRTS
+381 EEISGSIRTS

-469 TLDDTLVNATLTE
+469 TLDDTPVNATLTE
-482 GHLMMR
+482 GHLMMS

>member
-1 MDSLHARVS
+1 
-10 TCTPSAMDKGFNAP
+10 MDKGFNAP

-39 AHVNVGTCPELFHS
+39 AHVNVGTCQELFHS
-53 KIDRERR
+53 RIDRECR

-87 TLSSPLSAHA
+87 TLSTPLSTHV

-151 EPVSRPFSVRASTD
+151 EPVSRPLSVRASTD

-174 VNQRSGPKMLPSA
+174 VNQRPGPKMLPSA

-201 VRHVSLY
+201 VRHGSLY

-226 TYHTGCG
+226 TCHTGHG
-233 PITSASL
+233 PTTSTSL
-240 AQASFMKDQQEHK
+240 VQASFMKDQQEHT
-253 SAPSPIPFPVL
+253 SASSPIPFSVL

-275 PSDASSAWTD
+275 PCDASSAWTD

-297 LSLNHRMHN
+297 LSLDQRMHN
-306 ELSLTS
+306 QLSFAS

-354 SKVKLTKE
+354 SKVKLTKQ
-362 LRELRHNMLVG
+362 LRELRHNMMVG

-381 GEQISGSIRTS
+381 EEISGSIRTS

-400 SGANEKDSLGEEVL
+400 SGANKKDSLGVEVL

-447 AKPVLDA
+447 AKPVPDA

-469 TLDDTLVNATLTE
+469 TLDDTPVNATLTE
-482 GHLMMR
+482 GHLMMS

>member
-1 MDSLHARVS
+1 
-10 TCTPSAMDKGFNAP
+10 MDKGFNAP

-39 AHVNVGTCPELFHS
+39 AHVNVGTCQELFHS
-53 KIDRERR
+53 RIDRECR

-87 TLSSPLSAHA
+87 TLSTPLSTHV

-109 RTKHEWSSE
+109 RTKHEWSPE
-118 TGFFICANTMHAS
+118 KGFFICANTMHAS

-151 EPVSRPFSVRASTD
+151 EPVSRPLSVRASTD

-174 VNQRSGPKMLPSA
+174 VNQRPGPKMLPSA

-201 VRHVSLY
+201 VRHGSLY

-226 TYHTGCG
+226 TCHTGYG
-233 PITSASL
+233 PTTSTSL
-240 AQASFMKDQQEHK
+240 VQASFMKDQQEHT
-253 SAPSPIPFPVL
+253 SASSPIPFSVL

-275 PSDASSAWTD
+275 PCDASSAWTD

-297 LSLNHRMHN
+297 LSLDQRMHN
-306 ELSLTS
+306 QLSFAS

-362 LRELRHNMLVG
+362 LRELRHNMMVG

-381 GEQISGSIRTS
+381 EEISGSIRTS

-400 SGANEKDSLGEEVL
+400 SGANKKDSLGVEVL

-447 AKPVLDA
+447 AKPVPDA

-469 TLDDTLVNATLTE
+469 TLDDTPVNATLTE
-482 GHLMMR
+482 GHLMMS

>member
-1 MDSLHARVS
+1 
-10 TCTPSAMDKGFNAP
+10 MDKGFNAP

-39 AHVNVGTCPELFHS
+39 AHVNVGTCQELFHS
-53 KIDRERR
+53 RIDRECR

-87 TLSSPLSAHA
+87 TLSTPLSTHV

-109 RTKHEWSSE
+109 RTKHEWSPE
-118 TGFFICANTMHAS
+118 KGFFICANTMHAS

-151 EPVSRPFSVRASTD
+151 EPVSRPLSVRASTD

-174 VNQRSGPKMLPSA
+174 VNQRPGPKMLPSA

-201 VRHVSLY
+201 VRLGSLY

-226 TYHTGCG
+226 TCHTGHG
-233 PITSASL
+233 PTTSTSL
-240 AQASFMKDQQEHK
+240 VQASFMKDQQEHT
-253 SAPSPIPFPVL
+253 SASSPIPFSVL

-275 PSDASSAWTD
+275 PCDASSAWTD

-297 LSLNHRMHN
+297 LSLDQRMHN
-306 ELSLTS
+306 QLSFAS

-362 LRELRHNMLVG
+362 LRELRHNMMVG

-381 GEQISGSIRTS
+381 EEISGSIRTS

-400 SGANEKDSLGEEVL
+400 SGANKKDSLGVEVL

-447 AKPVLDA
+447 AKPVPDA

-469 TLDDTLVNATLTE
+469 TLDDTPVNATLTE
-482 GHLMMR
+482 GHLMMS

>member
-1 MDSLHARVS
+1 
-10 TCTPSAMDKGFNAP
+10 MDKGFNAP

-39 AHVNVGTCPELFHS
+39 AHVNVGTCQELFHS
-53 KIDRERR
+53 RIDRECR

-87 TLSSPLSAHA
+87 TLSTPLSTHV

-118 TGFFICANTMHAS
+118 KGFFICANTMHAS

-151 EPVSRPFSVRASTD
+151 EPVSRPLSVRASTD

-174 VNQRSGPKMLPSA
+174 VNQRPGPKMLPSA

-201 VRHVSLY
+201 VRHGSLY

-226 TYHTGCG
+226 TCHTGYG
-233 PITSASL
+233 PTTSTSL
-240 AQASFMKDQQEHK
+240 VQASFMKDQQEHT
-253 SAPSPIPFPVL
+253 SASSPIPFSVL

-275 PSDASSAWTD
+275 PCDASSAWTD

-297 LSLNHRMHN
+297 LSLDQRMHN
-306 ELSLTS
+306 QLSFAS

-362 LRELRHNMLVG
+362 LRELRHNMMVG

-381 GEQISGSIRTS
+381 EEISGSIRTS

-400 SGANEKDSLGEEVL
+400 SGANKKDSLGVEVL
-414 RIYTQQDQE
+414 RIYSQQDQE

-447 AKPVLDA
+447 AKPVPDA

-469 TLDDTLVNATLTE
+469 TLDDTPVNATLTE